1 MKNRK
6 IDSQNKNSNIVI
18 NFHSS
23 TDKEILDF
31 LSNLNISGVRVSN
44 LFRRWAIDVPFWKES
59 YLVEKLAESE
69 LVEKVYTLPR
79 GQKIYRDQTGARYED

>member
-6 IDSQNKNSNIVI
+6 IDGQNKNSNIVI
-18 NFHSS
+18 NFYPS
-23 TDKEILDF
+23 TEKEILNF

-59 YLVEKLAESE
+59 YFVEKLAESE

-79 GQKIYRDQTGARYED
+79 SKKVYRDQTGAGYED